1 MSPGRSSFG
10 TFGLGAGYGSTGRRD
25 AGYGSA
31 AGGETASSAEAE
43 AERIVRVLSEYA
55 TAARA
60 ETVWAEGTV
69 PIAGAPTG
77 NEPAGNDPARNDPA
91 GNDPARNDPAGNEP
105 AADGPADP
113 RLAGWLQ
120 PLKSTW
126 NRTAILALV
135 IPALILLVIAVV

>member
-1 MSPGRSSFG
+1 
-10 TFGLGAGYGSTGRRD
+10 
-25 AGYGSA
+25 
-31 AGGETASSAEAE
+31 EAE

-69 PIAGAPTG
+69 PIAGVG
-77 NEPAGNDPARNDPA
+77 PA
-91 GNDPARNDPAGNEP
+91 AGNEP
-105 AADGPADP
+105 SGRVVESAADGPADGTTDL
-113 RLAGWLQ
+113 RVAGWLE

-126 NRTAILALV
+126 NRTALLALL